1 MTRTTRRAD
10 LVLAEEIEKGK
21 CLACLLDEFLEETG

>member
-1 MTRTTRRAD
+1 MTCATCQAD

-21 CLACLLDEFLEETG
+21 CLACILDEFLRETG